1 MIRPEIVK
9 GDLKLAFLLFL
20 LSNVV
25 FVLSQKW
32 KEVEN
37 SAIKK
42 VNNIFDL
49 LRGIG
54 SHEISNNFAT
64 SSLDSMT
71 S

>member
-9 GDLKLAFLLFL
+9 GDLKLVFLLFL
-20 LSNVV
+20 LSNLV

-42 VNNIFDL
+42 VDNIFDL
-49 LRGIG
+49 LRRIG
-54 SHEISNNFAT
+54 SHENNFAT
-64 SSLDSMT
+64 SSSDSMT